1 MSWRTAWA
9 KTCADPARDGARA
22 RRRIGSRRSA
32 ACVAAAAAAVWAVTG
47 MAGPVVYADA
57 PAVTDFGLDEA
68 LPVWAS
74 ADAAGD
80 RAVFV
85 TLYPDGRGQWQVHHV
100 RGDAIVGFAGEHPAW
115 QLDPGLM
122 WFVQMPVYVRHVPAP
137 RSPGVESV

>member
-1 MSWRTAWA
+1 MSSRIPWA
-9 KTCADPARDGARA
+9 ETCAHLAWEGARA
-22 RRRIGSRRSA
+22 RRRSGWPRSA
-32 ACVAAAAAAVWAVTG
+32 ACAAAAVAAVWAATG
-47 MAGPVVYADA
+47 LTAPAAYADA

-68 LPVWAS
+68 LPVWA
-74 ADAAGD
+74 AEAPGAD
-80 RAVFV
+80 RAAFV

-100 RGDAIVGFAGEHPAW
+100 RGDAIVGFAAEHPAW